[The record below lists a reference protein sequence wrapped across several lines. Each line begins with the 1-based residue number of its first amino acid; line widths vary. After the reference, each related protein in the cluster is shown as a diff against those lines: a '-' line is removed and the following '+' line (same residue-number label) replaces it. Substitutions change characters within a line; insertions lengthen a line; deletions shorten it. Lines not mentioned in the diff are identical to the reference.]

1 MKFNMNMS
9 KNTVFCL
16 GLLLIVL
23 FVSFMNIKEGGL
35 FDGLEGDLSSA
46 YNAASGDASSAYN
59 AASTDASSAYNAA
72 STDASSA
79 YNDVTGTN
87 ASTPQPA
94 ANSSLLP
101 DSSDTKSQPAD
112 ATPQVKKPKGKG
124 GVEKHNNRYS
134 SYIAPAGDT
143 VLYNKQQKQQK
154 QHKQPIRPSNVP
166 RHQIPSGDEDLY
178 ILKSEIVPPV
188 CPACPNLVSC
198 PNNNSST
205 PPPPCPPCGRCTEPA
220 FECKKVPNYNSSSNQ
235 LNDFLPRPVLNN
247 FSQFGM

>member
-46 YNAASGDASSAYN
+46 YNAASGDVSSVYN
-59 AASTDASSAYNAA
+59 N
-72 STDASSA
+72 
-79 YNDVTGTN
+79 VTGTN

-134 SYIAPAGDT
+134 SYIASAGDT
-143 VLYNKQQKQQK
+143 VLYNKQQKQHK
-154 QHKQPIRPSNVP
+154 QHIRPTNVP
-166 RHQIPSGDEDLY
+166 KHQIPRGDEDLY

-235 LNDFLPRPVLNN
+235 INDFLPRPVLNN

>member
-35 FDGLEGDLSSA
+35 FDSLEGDI
-46 YNAASGDASSAYN
+46 NSAYN

-112 ATPQVKKPKGKG
+112 ATSQVKKPKGKG

-134 SYIAPAGDT
+134 SYIASAGDT
-143 VLYNKQQKQQK
+143 VLYNKQPKQQK

-205 PPPPCPPCGRCTEPA
+205 PPPCPPCGRCTEPA
-220 FECKKVPNYNSSSNQ
+220 FECKKVPNYNNGSNQ
-235 LNDFLPRPVLNN
+235 INDFLPHPVLNN

>member
-35 FDGLEGDLSSA
+35 FDSLEGDVSSA
-46 YNAASGDASSAYN
+46 YNTASGDVSSAYN
-59 AASTDASSAYNAA
+59 E
-72 STDASSA
+72 
-79 YNDVTGTN
+79 VTGAN
-87 ASTPQPA
+87 ASGPQPA

-112 ATPQVKKPKGKG
+112 ATPQVKKHKDKG
-124 GVEKHNNRYS
+124 GLEKHNNKYS
-134 SYIAPAGDT
+134 SYIASAGDT
-143 VLYNKQQKQQK
+143 VLYNKQQK

-198 PNNNSST
+198 QNNNSST
-205 PPPPCPPCGRCTEPA
+205 PPPPCPPCGRCAEPA
-220 FECKKVPNYNSSSNQ
+220 FECKKVPNYNSGSNQ
-235 LNDFLPRPVLNN
+235 LNDFLPHPVLNN